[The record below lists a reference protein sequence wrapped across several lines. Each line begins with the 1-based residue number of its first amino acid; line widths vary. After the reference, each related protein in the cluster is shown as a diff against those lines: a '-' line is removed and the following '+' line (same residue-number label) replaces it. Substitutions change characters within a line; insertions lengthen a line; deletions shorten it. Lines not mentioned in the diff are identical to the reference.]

1 MSQNLNEVKKKF
13 YDIISSAKAKGIK
26 NDLLEKLATHISD
39 LLEKKNINDERKVKL
54 INLLLEKTKL
64 SSFIEE
70 EIKLKNTLEIVDRYK
85 TNLKNTLKIFANYKT
100 NKGEGKI
107 KLKVM
112 KLI

>member
-13 YDIISSAKAKGIK
+13 YDIINSAKAKGIK
-26 NDLLEKLATHISD
+26 NDLLKKLETHISD
-39 LLEKKNINDERKVKL
+39 ILENKNIIDEKKVKL
-54 INLLLEKTKL
+54 INVLLEKNNL
-64 SSFIEE
+64 QSFVEA
-70 EIKLKNTLEIVDRYK
+70 EIKLK
-85 TNLKNTLKIFANYKT
+85 KILDLIDKYKT